1 MSVMLATMGTR
12 RRTPPARVRVT
23 PAGTGHLPV
32 MLPELLAALDPRPGE
47 VVLDATLGAGGTA
60 EAFLQRVLPGGRVLA
75 FDRDPAA
82 VRRARER
89 FAAHQGAF
97 EAIVGRFSEAAEVLE
112 GRGLRPDVVVMDLGI
127 SSLQLDDPRR
137 GFSFQQEGP
146 LDMRM
151 DPAANSPTAADL
163 VAAMSEEELADALF
177 RLAGEVHSRRIA
189 RAVVQRRQQGR
200 ITTTTELAEI
210 CRAAYPR
217 RGRPL
222 RIHPATKTF
231 LALRIA
237 VNDELA
243 EIEKGITSLVQLLRP
258 GGRIGVISF
267 HSSEDY
273 LAKRSLHVLAQNCVC
288 PPQRPVCTCAHRA
301 TLSLLNRKVMKPS
314 AAEVLL
320 NPRAR
325 SARFRAG
332 LRLPDPSP

>member
-1 MSVMLATMGTR
+1 MSVMLAAMGTR
-12 RRTPPARVRVT
+12 RRSAFPAHRFTPTAV
-23 PAGTGHLPV
+23 GHQPV
-32 MLPELLAALDPRPGE
+32 MVDELLTVLAPRPGE
-47 VVLDATLGAGGTA
+47 FVLDATLGAGGTA
-60 EAFLQRVLPGGRVLA
+60 EAFLHHILPGGRVLA

-82 VRRARER
+82 VGRARER
-89 FAAHQGAF
+89 LGGYGDAF
-97 EAIVGRFSEAAEVLE
+97 EAVIGRFSEAAEVLAA
-112 GRGLRPDVVVMDLGI
+112 RGVRPDVVVMDLGI
-127 SSLQLDDPRR
+127 SSLQLDDPAR

-151 DPAANSPTAADL
+151 DPQSGGITAADL
-163 VAAMSEEELADALF
+163 LATMSEAELADTLF
-177 RLAGEVHSRRIA
+177 QLGGEVHSRRIA
-189 RAVVQRRQQGR
+189 RAVVRQRQQGR

-217 RGRPL
+217 RARQARL
-222 RIHPATKTF
+222 HPATKTF

-243 EIEKGITSLVQLLRP
+243 EIERGIASLVQLLRP

-301 TLSLLNRKVMKPS
+301 TLSLLNRKVIKPS
-314 AAEVLL
+314 AGEILR

-325 SARFRAG
+325 SARLRAG